1 MKKICIK
8 QERDVEIKSILLDL
22 PIRYKDEVIP
32 FDFPCRVPGPGVD
45 HDNYDRL
52 QLLVDI
58 STGEILAPKYPKD
71 FKYFNSIKVC
81 DEGIYILYDEQN
93 KEVARHECYVPRCVP
108 NDYGD
113 YVNLDIED
121 GFIKNWG
128 SPDNFVEFEEK

>member
-1 MKKICIK
+1 MKKIYIK
-8 QERDVEIKSILLDL
+8 QKRDVEIKSILLDL
-22 PIRYKDEVIP
+22 PIRYEDEDIP
-32 FDFPCRVPGPGVD
+32 FNFPRRVPDPGVD
-45 HDNYDRL
+45 YDNYDRL
-52 QLLVDI
+52 KLLVDI

-108 NDYGD
+108 NYYGD

-128 SPDNFVEFEEK
+128 SPDNFVEFDE